1 MGICVCVP
9 PAWGRATNH
18 LGAGFCKGEESMQC
32 ATKYQEEHLNV
43 LLQRCPVMPAA
54 SGVDFFSSSSF
65 HISHLFIFFLHFPSS

>member
-1 MGICVCVP
+1 
-9 PAWGRATNH
+9 
-18 LGAGFCKGEESMQC
+18 MQC